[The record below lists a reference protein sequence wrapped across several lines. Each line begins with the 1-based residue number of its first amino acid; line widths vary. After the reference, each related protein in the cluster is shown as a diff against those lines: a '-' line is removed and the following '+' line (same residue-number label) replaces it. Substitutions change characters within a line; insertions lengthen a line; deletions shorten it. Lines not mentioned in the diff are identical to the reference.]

1 MFVRIILLI
10 ALFCI
15 LPAKGYAN
23 DSLELGKWSTLP
35 ILYDGRVQPID
46 SFSNVLLKKIHGH
59 SHVAGMDA
67 NQWLALTIFQP
78 ESGAL
83 LPVFKIVNPEKL
95 GLKGMRKEYSYAEI
109 TDLLEQNKENID
121 NLLKT
126 NSNKWTT
133 DDKALVRLYE
143 NAIQYAELLRSLTGL
158 LPLNINGAPQQNYF
172 QLRGKNKFSALKII
186 EAGGQ
191 NNNFLRI
198 IPTNSVEKFV
208 SPWNALLNK
217 DANDENN
224 LSLQKWSGIALAYRE
239 NDQLNLN
246 KYVEE
251 LQESTL
257 TPRLKTEYFYNQLNL
272 LNIATILFFL
282 SFVFITAKQIVN
294 KPIFYKISWGLLTL
308 GLIAN
313 IFDIA
318 LRVYILS
325 RPPVGTLYES
335 IIFVS
340 AIAVLGFLFIEKKKK
355 SETGILLGSIAG
367 SLFLVT
373 AKSFASEDTMGT
385 LVAVLNT
392 NFWLLTHVICITI
405 GYGVCFITAF
415 IAHYYLFK
423 KSLKKQNSVE
433 LNWLYQASITL
444 SIISLLFTIIGT
456 ILGGIWADQSW
467 GRFWGWDPKEN
478 GALLIVLWLIWIL
491 HNKISGHMNEIGFM
505 IGAALL
511 SIVVVIAWFGV
522 NLLNV
527 GLHSY
532 GFITGVA
539 LGISVFC
546 ILELLFI
553 GVFATCIKRQSHNEI

>member
-1 MFVRIILLI
+1 MFVRFILLI
-10 ALFCI
+10 AFFCI
-15 LPAKGYAN
+15 LPIKAYAN
-23 DSLELGKWSTLP
+23 DSIHLGKWSTLP
-35 ILYDGRVQPID
+35 ILYDGRVQPLD
-46 SFSNVLLKKIHGH
+46 SFSNVLLKKIYG
-59 SHVAGMDA
+59 SKNVDGMDA
-67 NQWLALTIFQP
+67 NQWLALTVFQP
-78 ESGAL
+78 ESAAL
-83 LPVFKIVNPEKL
+83 LPVFKIVNPEKF
-95 GLKGMRKEYSYAEI
+95 GAQDIKKEYSYAEI
-109 TDLLEQNKENID
+109 TNLLEKNKDNID

-126 NSNKWTT
+126 NSNKWTA
-133 DDKALVRLYE
+133 DDKALVMLYE
-143 NAIQYAELLRSLTGL
+143 NAIKYAELLRSLTGL
-158 LPLNINGAPQQNYF
+158 LPLNIDSASQKNYF
-172 QLRGKNKFSALKII
+172 QLRDENSFPALKII

-191 NNNFLRI
+191 NNNFFRI
-198 IPTNSVEKFV
+198 IPTDSVEKFI
-208 SPWNALLNK
+208 SAWNALFSENINDTERLN
-217 DANDENN
+217 
-224 LSLQKWSGIALAYRE
+224 LQKWGGIARAYRE
-239 NDQLNLN
+239 NDQETLN
-246 KYVEE
+246 KYVAQ

-257 TPRLKTEYFYNQLNL
+257 TPKLKTEYFYNQLSL
-272 LNIATILFFL
+272 LTVATILFFL
-282 SFVFITAKQIVN
+282 SFVFIVAKQLIN
-294 KPIFYKISWGLLTL
+294 KPIFYKFSYRLLTI

-313 IFDIA
+313 IVDII

-340 AIAVLGFLFIEKKKK
+340 AVAILGFLFIEKRQKN
-355 SETGILLGSIAG
+355 ETGILLGGIAG
-367 SLFLVT
+367 CIFLVT
-373 AKSFASEDTMGT
+373 AKSFTSEDTMGT

-405 GYGVCFITAF
+405 GYGICFLTAF

-423 KSLKKQNSVE
+423 KALKKQNRAEIS
-433 LNWLYQASITL
+433 WLYKTCITL
-444 SIISLLFTIIGT
+444 SIISLLFTAVGT

-539 LGISVFC
+539 LGISLFC
-546 ILELLFI
+546 ILEFLLV
-553 GVFATCIKRQSHNEI
+553 GALGTYIKRQSRNEI